1 MTVPQEHLLQA
12 HLQEH
17 LEAMLGP
24 GASFRPGQREAIE
37 AVIDDGRR
45 ALVVQRT
52 GWGKSLVYWIATR
65 MRRDAGHGPTL
76 IISPLLSLMRNQI
89 AMAGRLGIRA
99 ATIHS
104 GNTDEWAEVEARLA
118 ADGVDVLLI
127 SPERLG
133 NDAFAS
139 ELLPA
144 IERSIGLFVV
154 DEAHCIS
161 DWGHDFRPDYRRIG
175 RILRQ
180 LSPVVPVLA
189 TTATANDRVVAD
201 VAEQLGA
208 GVSVFRGPLARES
221 LRLEAIPLVDQA
233 ERLAWLAEQIPD
245 LPGSGIVYC
254 LTVAD
259 TQRVAAWLR
268 SRGIDARA
276 YNAELTS
283 PEREALEDALIA
295 GEVKALVATV
305 ALGMGF
311 DKPDLGFVIHYQRP
325 GSAIAYYQQVGRA
338 GRGVDR
344 AHGILLSGRE
354 DDEIAEYFISTA
366 FPPTVNMHEIL
377 AALDGR
383 PSMTIAGLQRDVNLS
398 RGRIEQALKLLEID
412 GAVTRDRGRFAR
424 TASPW
429 SQDEERIA
437 RVIATRRQELAQMQ
451 AYVTDTGCRMEFLVR
466 LLDDPAAGPCGQ
478 CDNDRGAGL
487 PRAVDPDL
495 VAQARMFFRRD
506 LRPIAP
512 RKRWMSEAGEQPSG
526 SIAPPN
532 EPGLALS
539 VLGDAGWGRLVQQGR
554 AAAGP
559 FDRALVAASARAI
572 SDHWRPAPA
581 PTWVTALPSR
591 SAPDR
596 AIDFA
601 RALASEL
608 GLPFVDCFAA
618 GADAP
623 AQDEMRNS
631 VLQQRNAIARL
642 ALDGSRVRPGP
653 VLLVD
658 ELVDSGWTMT
668 VAGWLLRSRGSGPVL
683 PFALAAASGRDG

>member
-1 MTVPQEHLLQA
+1 MIGASAGDLETSLQA
-12 HLQEH
+12 H

-24 GASFRPGQREAIE
+24 GASFRAGQREAIA

-65 MRRDAGHGPTL
+65 VRRDTGHGPTL

-104 GNTDEWAEVEARLA
+104 GNTGEWDDVRERLA
-118 ADGVDVLLI
+118 ANDVDVLLI

-133 NDAFAS
+133 NEAFATD
-139 ELLPA
+139 LLPA
-144 IERSIGLFVV
+144 IQRSIGLFVV

-175 RILRQ
+175 RILHS

-208 GVSVFRGPLARES
+208 GVSVFRGPLARKS
-221 LRLEAIPLVDQA
+221 LRLEAIQLTDQA
-233 ERLAWLAEQIPD
+233 ERLAWLAQHIPD

-283 PEREALEDALIA
+283 PEREVLEDALIA

-354 DDEIAEYFISTA
+354 DDEIADFFIRNA

-377 AALDGR
+377 AALEGR
-383 PSMTIAGLQRDVNLS
+383 PSMTIGGLQREVNLPY
-398 RGRIEQALKLLEID
+398 GKIEQALKLLEID
-412 GAVTRDRGRFAR
+412 GAVSRDRGRFAR
-424 TASPW
+424 TSMPW
-429 SQDEERIA
+429 EQDEERIA

-451 AYVTDTGCRMEFLVR
+451 AYVTHPGCRMEFLTR

-478 CDNDRGAGL
+478 CDNDTGTGL
-487 PRAVDPDL
+487 SHDVDQDL
-495 VAQARMFFRRD
+495 VVEARTFFRRD

-512 RKRWMSEAGEQPSG
+512 RKRWMSEAGETPSG
-526 SIAPPN
+526 NINPPN

-539 VLGDAGWGRLVQQGR
+539 VLGDAGWGRLVAQGR
-554 AAAGP
+554 ASGG
-559 FDRALVAASARAI
+559 FDSALIAASARAI
-572 SDHWRPAPA
+572 TGHWKPSPAP
-581 PTWVTALPSR
+581 
-591 SAPDR
+591 
-596 AIDFA
+596 
-601 RALASEL
+601 
-608 GLPFVDCFAA
+608 
-618 GADAP
+618 
-623 AQDEMRNS
+623 
-631 VLQQRNAIARL
+631 
-642 ALDGSRVRPGP
+642 PGP
-653 VLLVD
+653 Q
-658 ELVDSGWTMT
+658 
-668 VAGWLLRSRGSGPVL
+668 
-683 PFALAAASGRDG
+683 